1 MRLANAGGRAVLV
14 VDDGVIDVATAS
26 GGSLP
31 ADPQLI
37 YDHWD
42 AVRALA
48 DRITSPHAPLDVQRL
63 GVPVPRPRQIFAIG
77 MNYAGHV
84 AEAGVELPTFPPTFT
99 KFPTCLTG
107 PDATVQLPS
116 AFVDWEV
123 ELVVVI
129 GAHAYE
135 VAEGAGWS
143 HVAGLTVGQDL
154 SERIVQTR
162 PPAPQFSLGKSFPG
176 FGPTGPWIVTPDEL
190 ANPDDLALGC
200 TLNGEEVQKGRTSD
214 LIFGVDALINRLSS
228 ITPLLP
234 GDLIFTGTPSG
245 VGGTRTPP
253 RFLAPGDE
261 LISTIEGIGTIHT
274 HLIDRTLNHDL

>member
-14 VDDGVIDVATAS
+14 LDDGVIDVATAS
-26 GGSLP
+26 DGSLP
-31 ADPQLI
+31 ADPQLL
-37 YDHWD
+37 YEHWD
-42 AVRALA
+42 AVRTLA
-48 DRITSPHAPLDVQRL
+48 ERITSADAPLDAQRL
-63 GVPVPRPRQIFAIG
+63 AAPVPRPRQVFAIG
-77 MNYAGHV
+77 MNYAAHA
-84 AEAGVELPTFPPTFT
+84 AEAGVESPTFPPTFT

-107 PDATVQLPS
+107 PDATVELPS
-116 AFVDWEV
+116 EFVDWEV

-143 HVAGLTVGQDL
+143 YVAGLTVGQDL

-176 FGPTGPWIVTPDEL
+176 FGPTGPWIVTPDEFDDH
-190 ANPDDLALGC
+190 DDLALNC
-200 TLNGEEVQKGRTSD
+200 TVNGEEVQKSSTSD

-245 VGGTRTPP
+245 VGGARTPP

-261 LISTIEGIGTIHT
+261 LVSTIEGIGTIHT
-274 HLIDRTLNHDL
+274 HLIGRNPHHDH

>member
-1 MRLANAGGRAVLV
+1 MRVANADGQAVFV
-14 VDDGVIDVATAS
+14 VDDGIVDIATAS
-26 GGSLP
+26 GGALP
-31 ADPQLI
+31 TDAQLL
-37 YDHWD
+37 YERWD
-42 AVRALA
+42 DVRALA
-48 DRITSPHAPLDVQRL
+48 DRVQGPEQPFEL
-63 GVPVPRPRQIFAIG
+63 SALQAPVPRPRQVFAIG
-77 MNYAGHV
+77 MNYAAHA
-84 AEAGVELPTFPPTFT
+84 AEAGVEAPEFPPTFT

-107 PDATVQLPS
+107 PDATVALPS

-123 ELVVVI
+123 ELVAVI
-129 GAHAYE
+129 GSAAYE
-135 VAEGAGWS
+135 VEVGKGWS

-176 FGPTGPWIVTPDEL
+176 FGPTGPWVITPDEL
-190 ANPDDLALGC
+190 DDPDDLALGC
-200 TLNGEEVQKGRTSD
+200 TVNGEEVQKSRTSD
-214 LIFGVDALINRLSS
+214 LIFGVDALVHLLSS

-261 LISTIEGIGTIHT
+261 LVSTIEGIGTIHT
-274 HLIDRTLNHDL
+274 HLVHRSAR

>member
-1 MRLANAGGRAVLV
+1 MRVANADGQAVFV
-14 VDDGVIDVATAS
+14 VDDGIVDIATAS
-26 GGSLP
+26 GGALP
-31 ADPQLI
+31 TDAQLL
-37 YDHWD
+37 YERWD
-42 AVRALA
+42 DVRALA
-48 DRITSPHAPLDVQRL
+48 DRVQGPEQPFEL
-63 GVPVPRPRQIFAIG
+63 SALQAPVPRPRQVFAIG
-77 MNYAGHV
+77 MNYAAHA
-84 AEAGVELPTFPPTFT
+84 AEAGVEAPEFPPTFT

-107 PDATVQLPS
+107 PDATVALPS

-123 ELVVVI
+123 ELVAVI
-129 GAHAYE
+129 GSAAYE
-135 VAEGAGWS
+135 VEVGKGWS

-176 FGPTGPWIVTPDEL
+176 FGPTGPWVITPDEL
-190 ANPDDLALGC
+190 DDPDDLALGC
-200 TLNGEEVQKGRTSD
+200 TVNGEEVQKSRTSD
-214 LIFGVDALINRLSS
+214 LIFGVDGLIHLLSS

-261 LISTIEGIGTIHT
+261 LVSTIEGIGTIHT
-274 HLIDRTLNHDL
+274 HLVHRSAR

>member
-1 MRLANAGGRAVLV
+1 MRVANADGRAVLV
-14 VDDGVIDVATAS
+14 VDDGIVDIATAS
-26 GGSLP
+26 GGALP
-31 ADPQLI
+31 TDAQLL
-37 YDHWD
+37 YERWD
-42 AVRALA
+42 DVRALA
-48 DRITSPHAPLDVQRL
+48 DRVRGPGEPFELSALQA
-63 GVPVPRPRQIFAIG
+63 PVPRPRQVFAIG
-77 MNYAGHV
+77 MNYAAHA
-84 AEAGVELPTFPPTFT
+84 AEAGVEAPEFPPTFT

-107 PDATVQLPS
+107 PDATVALPS

-123 ELVVVI
+123 ELVAVI
-129 GAHAYE
+129 GSAAYE
-135 VAEGAGWS
+135 VEVGKGWS

-176 FGPTGPWIVTPDEL
+176 FGPTGPWVITPDEL
-190 ANPDDLALGC
+190 DDPDDLALGC
-200 TLNGEEVQKGRTSD
+200 TVNGEEVQKSRTSD
-214 LIFGVDALINRLSS
+214 LIFGVDALVHLLSS

-261 LISTIEGIGTIHT
+261 LVSTIEGLGTIHT
-274 HLIDRTLNHDL
+274 HLVHRSAR

>member
-1 MRLANAGGRAVLV
+1 MRVANADGRAVLV
-14 VDDGVIDVATAS
+14 VDDGIVDIATAS
-26 GGSLP
+26 GGALP
-31 ADPQLI
+31 TDAQLLFER
-37 YDHWD
+37 WD
-42 AVRALA
+42 DVRALA
-48 DRITSPHAPLDVQRL
+48 DRVTGPEEPFELSALQA
-63 GVPVPRPRQIFAIG
+63 PVPRPRQVFAIG
-77 MNYAGHV
+77 MNYAAHA
-84 AEAGVELPTFPPTFT
+84 AEAGVEAPEFPPTFT

-107 PDATVQLPS
+107 PDATVALPS

-123 ELVVVI
+123 ELVAVI
-129 GAHAYE
+129 GSAAYE
-135 VAEGAGWS
+135 VEVGKGWS

-176 FGPTGPWIVTPDEL
+176 FGPTGPWVITPDEL
-190 ANPDDLALGC
+190 DDPDDLALGC
-200 TLNGEEVQKGRTSD
+200 TVNGEELQKSRTSD
-214 LIFGVDALINRLSS
+214 LIFGVDALVHFLSS

-261 LISTIEGIGTIHT
+261 LVSTIEGLGTIHT
-274 HLIDRTLNHDL
+274 HLVHRSAR

>member
-1 MRLANAGGRAVLV
+1 MRVANADGRAVLV
-14 VDDGVIDVATAS
+14 VDDGIVDIATAS
-26 GGSLP
+26 GGALP
-31 ADPQLI
+31 TDAQLLFER
-37 YDHWD
+37 WD
-42 AVRALA
+42 DVRALA
-48 DRITSPHAPLDVQRL
+48 DRVTGPEEPFELSALQA
-63 GVPVPRPRQIFAIG
+63 PVPRPRQVFAIG
-77 MNYAGHV
+77 MNYAAHA
-84 AEAGVELPTFPPTFT
+84 AEAGVEAPEFPPTFT

-107 PDATVQLPS
+107 PYATVALPS

-123 ELVVVI
+123 ELVAVI
-129 GAHAYE
+129 GSVAYE
-135 VAEGAGWS
+135 VEVGKGWS

-176 FGPTGPWIVTPDEL
+176 FGPTGPWVTTPDEL
-190 ANPDDLALGC
+190 DARDDLALGC
-200 TLNGEEVQKGRTSD
+200 TVNGEEVQKSRTSD
-214 LIFGVDALINRLSS
+214 LIFGVDALIHLLSS

-261 LISTIEGIGTIHT
+261 LVSTIEGLGTIHT
-274 HLIDRTLNHDL
+274 HLVHRSAR

>member
-1 MRLANAGGRAVLV
+1 MRVANADGQAVLV
-14 VDDGVIDVATAS
+14 VDDGIVDIATAS
-26 GGSLP
+26 GGALP
-31 ADPQLI
+31 TDAQLL
-37 YDHWD
+37 YERWD
-42 AVRALA
+42 DVRALA
-48 DRITSPHAPLDVQRL
+48 DRVQGPEQPIEL
-63 GVPVPRPRQIFAIG
+63 SALQAPVPRPRQVFAIG
-77 MNYAGHV
+77 MNYAAHA
-84 AEAGVELPTFPPTFT
+84 AEAGVEAPEFPPTFT

-107 PDATVQLPS
+107 PDATVALPS

-123 ELVVVI
+123 ELVAVI
-129 GAHAYE
+129 GSAAYE
-135 VAEGAGWS
+135 VEVGKGWS

-176 FGPTGPWIVTPDEL
+176 FGPTGPWVITPDEL
-190 ANPDDLALGC
+190 DDPDDLALGC
-200 TLNGEEVQKGRTSD
+200 TVNGEEVQKSRTSD
-214 LIFGVDALINRLSS
+214 LIFGVDALVHLLSS

-261 LISTIEGIGTIHT
+261 LVSTIEGIGTIHT
-274 HLIDRTLNHDL
+274 HLVDRSTR